1 MVCMCVSSYMRD
13 QKVKPLDHFD
23 VITQLWNHLREAAS
37 LGNHEIVQKTVA
49 TADNHPQSSV
59 ALGHLHSIFEPV
71 QLVCSG
77 NVADDQRGIFC
88 DNFYFI
94 FFPN

>member
-1 MVCMCVSSYMRD
+1 M
-13 QKVKPLDHFD
+13 DHFD

-77 NVADDQRGIFC
+77 NAADDQRGIFFTSKFKK
-88 DNFYFI
+88 NFFKLLVLNHLRNI
-94 FFPN
+94 GFPVPF